1 MRKWRVTPIGAAFV
15 ALVLLVLL
23 FVLRGALHHPTR
35 VVLPQEKSSTED
47 DGLSL
52 DDNSAGRVTVRP
64 DTVQSAVATLARPAC
79 YTRSITIERYYTGGS
94 GVDSPQ
100 LTKFLFGKGPV
111 IFIGRQ
117 FAGCGK
123 GGEGGDHVLALSF

>member
-1 MRKWRVTPIGAAFV
+1 M
-15 ALVLLVLL
+15 ALLHFSLK
-23 FVLRGALHHPTR
+23 LRL
-35 VVLPQEKSSTED
+35 K
-47 DGLSL
+47 
-52 DDNSAGRVTVRP
+52 
-64 DTVQSAVATLARPAC
+64 
-79 YTRSITIERYYTGGS
+79 TGGS

-123 GGEGGDHVLALSF
+123 GGEGGDHVLALSFLSMDCPLYYSFPNSLDESNRITFPSSVIRMAVK